1 MESGQKMILSNGW
14 WPIQQ
19 FSVLAI
25 LAKEEKMRRLWSFYW
40 CSVMVNDWMCLLK
53 SIRHRYNFYFA
64 VPSVSCMLSFC
75 NL

>member
-19 FSVLAI
+19 FSVPAI

-40 CSVMVNDWMCLLK
+40 CNGE
-53 SIRHRYNFYFA
+53 
-64 VPSVSCMLSFC
+64 
-75 NL
+75 